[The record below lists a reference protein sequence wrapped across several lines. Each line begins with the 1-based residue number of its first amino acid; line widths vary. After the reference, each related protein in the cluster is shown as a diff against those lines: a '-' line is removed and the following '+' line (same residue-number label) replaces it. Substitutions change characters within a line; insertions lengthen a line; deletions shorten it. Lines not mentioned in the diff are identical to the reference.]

1 MFRILSLAFAIAIL
15 PSLVRA
21 AEGAHSFTQS
31 LTPEQRERLGL
42 GGLTPEQLANLDA
55 AVTAYANG
63 QTNSAV
69 AEVKK
74 ESAAQVQQA
83 KTEAAAAAVDEYKK
97 KQEPGIIARTLAT
110 FKHKEEENRRDR
122 FKAHVVG
129 EFRGWRGGTY
139 FPLENG
145 QVWRQVTDDTYEL
158 APVQNAEVE
167 FYKSTNGYWR
177 MSYGGAWI
185 TVKRLQ

>member
-1 MFRILSLAFAIAIL
+1 MFRILWLLLALTIIARPIY
-15 PSLVRA
+15 A
-21 AEGAHSFTQS
+21 ADGTRSFTQS
-31 LTPEQRERLGL
+31 LSPEQRERLGL
-42 GGLTPEQLANLDA
+42 SALTPEQLANLDA

-63 QTNSAV
+63 QTTTAV
-69 AEVKK
+69 AEAKK
-74 ESAAQVQQA
+74 ESAEQVQQA
-83 KTEAAAAAVDEYKK
+83 KKEAAAAAVDEYKK
-97 KQEPGIIARTLAT
+97 KQEPGILARTLAT
-110 FKHKEEENRRDR
+110 FKHKEEEDRRER

-145 QVWRQVTDDTYEL
+145 QVWRQTTDETYEL

-167 FYKSTNGYWR
+167 FYKSANGYWR